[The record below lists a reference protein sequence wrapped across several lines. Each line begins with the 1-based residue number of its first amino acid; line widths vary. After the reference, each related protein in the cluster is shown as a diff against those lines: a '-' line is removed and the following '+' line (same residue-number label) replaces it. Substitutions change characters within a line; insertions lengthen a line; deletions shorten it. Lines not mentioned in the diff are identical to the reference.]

1 MRKLI
6 QISKQG
12 GEIMKSIKVRLV
24 LFFSIMVAIS
34 IVAISSVSYLN
45 SASILTEA
53 IGNDLK
59 IISVQSAAIIEKSI
73 KAELDSL
80 EAFAERTAFTSDDF
94 TIEQK
99 VEFLKIEAARKGYSR
114 MHLVNLQGTTNATN
128 DQSYDLSTR
137 DYVKTSLGGN
147 RAISDPLISSV
158 TGRMVIPIAVPLKE
172 NGSVVGA
179 LVAILD
185 SSSISDVAAE
195 IKYAKTGYAY
205 VINGRGT
212 LVAHPNQEL
221 VDTEFNFVEEA
232 KSDKDLEQL
241 AEIVKKMVAG
251 EASYGSYFFQGDEKL
266 MGYAPIKGTRWSIGI
281 TAPQSEN
288 LAALGSMR
296 TFMMILGFIF
306 ILLAIAATY
315 AIGTTFTKPIVA
327 ATEHAKLMASGD
339 LTNEVPEA
347 FLKRKDELGQLA
359 YAFDEMN
366 NNFVHLISEISK
378 SAQQL
383 AASSEE
389 LTATS
394 QQSASASN
402 EIATTVE
409 DIAKGAT
416 DQAQYT
422 EEGAEKAQE
431 LGNIIDYNAELM
443 DKLNES
449 SEAVEVL
456 INEGLNIIS
465 ELNKIT
471 VESGSVTSNIHS
483 EIMRTNES
491 SEKIG
496 EASNVIASI
505 SEQTNL
511 LALNAAIEAA
521 RAGEAGKGFAVVAEE
536 IRKLAEQTTKSAEE
550 INNVILELQQN
561 SHTAVQMVER
571 VSEVNGEQSDKVSV
585 TEDKYK
591 EIAESIQD
599 SIKAI
604 ENLAKSEKD
613 VERTKNEIL
622 DLIQGLSA
630 IAEENAAGTQQAAAS
645 SEEQTASMHE
655 VANASEDLAELAMNL
670 QNDITKFKI

>member
-1 MRKLI
+1 
-6 QISKQG
+6 
-12 GEIMKSIKVRLV
+12 
-24 LFFSIMVAIS
+24 
-34 IVAISSVSYLN
+34 
-45 SASILTEA
+45 
-53 IGNDLK
+53 
-59 IISVQSAAIIEKSI
+59 
-73 KAELDSL
+73 
-80 EAFAERTAFTSDDF
+80 
-94 TIEQK
+94 
-99 VEFLKIEAARKGYSR
+99 
-114 MHLVNLQGTTNATN
+114 
-128 DQSYDLSTR
+128 
-137 DYVKTSLGGN
+137 
-147 RAISDPLISSV
+147 
-158 TGRMVIPIAVPLKE
+158 
-172 NGSVVGA
+172 
-179 LVAILD
+179 
-185 SSSISDVAAE
+185 
-195 IKYAKTGYAY
+195 
-205 VINGRGT
+205 
-212 LVAHPNQEL
+212 
-221 VDTEFNFVEEA
+221 
-232 KSDKDLEQL
+232 
-241 AEIVKKMVAG
+241 
-251 EASYGSYFFQGDEKL
+251 
-266 MGYAPIKGTRWSIGI
+266 
-281 TAPQSEN
+281 
-288 LAALGSMR
+288 
-296 TFMMILGFIF
+296 
-306 ILLAIAATY
+306 
-315 AIGTTFTKPIVA
+315 
-327 ATEHAKLMASGD
+327 
-339 LTNEVPEA
+339 
-347 FLKRKDELGQLA
+347 
-359 YAFDEMN
+359 
-366 NNFVHLISEISK
+366 ISK

>member
-1 MRKLI
+1 MN
-6 QISKQG
+6 
-12 GEIMKSIKVRLV
+12 SIKSRLV
-24 LFFSIMVAIS
+24 LFFSIMVALAILG
-34 IVAISSVSYLN
+34 ISSVSYIN
-45 SASILTEA
+45 SASVLTKTV
-53 IGNDLK
+53 GGDLNL
-59 IISVQSAAIIEKSI
+59 IATQSASVIEKSI

-80 EAFAERTAFTSDDF
+80 EAFAERTAFVSDDF
-94 TIEQK
+94 TIEEK
-99 VEFLKIEAARKGYSR
+99 VGFLKEEAARKGYSR
-114 MHLVNLQGTTNATN
+114 MHLVDLQGKTNATN
-128 DQSYDLSTR
+128 DESYDLSTR
-137 DYVKTSLGGN
+137 DYVQNSLAGE

-158 TGRMVIPIAVPLKE
+158 TGDMVIPIGVPLKDD
-172 NGSVVGA
+172 GKIVGA

-185 SSSISDVAAE
+185 SSSISDVAGE
-195 IKYAKTGYAY
+195 IKYAQTGYAY
-205 VINGRGT
+205 VINGDGT

-221 VDTEFNFVEEA
+221 VDTEYNFIEEA
-232 KSDKDLEQL
+232 KSDADLVLL
-241 AEIVKKMVAG
+241 AELIKKMVAG
-251 EASYGSYFFQGDEKL
+251 ESAYGEYYFDGEDKL
-266 MGYAPIKGTRWSIGI
+266 MGYAPIKGTSWSIAV

-288 LAALGSMR
+288 LAVLGSMR
-296 TFMMILGFIF
+296 VFMLILGIIF
-306 ILLAIAATY
+306 VAIAIVATY
-315 AIGTTFTKPIVA
+315 FIGSTFAKPIA
-327 ATEHAKLMASGD
+327 MATDHAKRMASGD
-339 LTNEVPEA
+339 LTQKVPEA
-347 FLKRKDELGQLA
+347 FLRRKDELGQLA
-359 YAFDEMN
+359 YAFGEMN
-366 NNFVHLISEISK
+366 DNFVHLITEISK
-378 SAQQL
+378 SSNQL

-443 DKLNES
+443 EKLNDS
-449 SEAVEVL
+449 SEAVDIL
-456 INEGLNIIS
+456 IKEGLNIIA

-471 VESGSVTSNIHS
+471 AESGDVTSNIHS

-550 INNVILELQQN
+550 INNVIIELQQN
-561 SHTAVQMVER
+561 SHKAVQMVER

-585 TEDKYK
+585 TESKYR
-591 EIAESIQD
+591 EIADSIQD
-599 SIKAI
+599 SITAI

-630 IAEENAAGTQQAAAS
+630 IAQENAAGTEQAAAS

-655 VANASEDLAELAMNL
+655 VANASEDLADLAMNL